1 MTNPDERGSLP
12 GPRTEEGK
20 EVARWNATRHG
31 INSPAPVIPGLEKAE
46 DWEEHRSGVL
56 DSLTPEGHLEC
67 VLTERVALLFWR
79 LHRVTRYETESI
91 ALAQEKIAEDL
102 ARARRFDPDSGPS
115 DPEVAQAN
123 LKRAQAYYRLLKLLR
138 KLDDDKRLSAHD
150 AQNILWDVAE
160 HTDAVYEGEVEVEDL
175 LENLSLP
182 GLPGGFSSWEED
194 DEWSVGMVRAGI
206 EAITSSADEAR
217 DGPDALLETATK
229 NAQWKAKTAKQE
241 AERAERDLQRM
252 SRERLLPNEKTL
264 EKVARYEAHLSRL
277 LHKTLHELEALQTR
291 RLGGSA
297 PLARLDIEGLPE
309 S

>member
-56 DSLTPEGHLEC
+56 DSLTPKGHLEC

-91 ALAQEKIAEDL
+91 ALAQEKMAEDL
-102 ARARRFDPDSGPS
+102 ARARRFDSDFGPG
-115 DPEVAQAN
+115 DPEVAQAS
-123 LKRAQAYYRLLKLLR
+123 LKRAQAYYRLLKR
-138 KLDDDKRLSAHD
+138 FPKLNDDKKLSASD

-160 HTDAVYEGEVEVEDL
+160 HTDAASEGEVEVEDL

-182 GLPGGFSSWEED
+182 GLTGGFSSWEED
-194 DEWSVGMVRAGI
+194 DDWSVGMVRAGI
-206 EAITSSADEAR
+206 EAIASSADR
-217 DGPDALLETATK
+217 DGPEAVLEAATK

-241 AERAERDLQRM
+241 AEKAERDLERM
-252 SRERLLPNEKTL
+252 SRERLLPDEKTL

-297 PLARLDIEGLPE
+297 PLARLDIQGLPE